1 MKKFEFRGFDKEG
14 NFKVGIIEAVDKESA
29 IKILHNRN
37 LVVTHIKE
45 LGEIRTLITWGMV
58 SLLDLA
64 FFYRALNYLLKAGTS
79 LDEAVKSLASQT
91 NKLSF
96 KRVLEDVYNNII
108 SGLPLSQS
116 LEKHTNI
123 FEKSATR
130 LIRIG
135 ELSGNLEEV
144 LENLAKHYENQH
156 KFRTKLIQS
165 MYYPAIVLLIFL
177 VTMFVLFFNVIP
189 KIANLFKENNLTL
202 PLVTQY
208 FVMVSEFLV
217 NNGIYVLLFL
227 IFLIYVIIEYF
238 KSEEGKLLLYNFL
251 ANMPVFGVLLK
262 EIQILNI
269 LESISYLIK
278 GGLPISESL
287 KIVGESITNPYYKSA
302 ILFIAEE
309 TEKGKPISLSI
320 SNFPDLFPGLVQ
332 QAFATGERTG
342 NLYNSLITIIDYYSA
357 DIENRTNNLA
367 EAVQPLMVIILAVGL
382 VFVEMSLLLP
392 ISQLAR
398 SLTTY

>member
-29 IKILHNRN
+29 IKILHNQN
-37 LVVTHIKE
+37 LVVTYIKE

-79 LDEAVKSLASQT
+79 LDEAIKSLASQT
-91 NKLSF
+91 NKLNF
-96 KRVLEDVYNNII
+96 KRVLEDVYNNIRA
-108 SGLPLSQS
+108 GLPLSQS
-116 LEKHTNI
+116 LEKYTDI

-302 ILFIAEE
+302 VLFIAEE

-367 EAVQPLMVIILAVGL
+367 EAIQPLMVIILAVGL

-398 SLTTY
+398 SLSTY

>member
-29 IKILHNRN
+29 IKILHNQN
-37 LVVTHIKE
+37 LVVTYIKE
-45 LGEIRTLITWGMV
+45 LSEIKPLITWGGV
-58 SLLDLA
+58 TLLDLA

-91 NKLSF
+91 NKSSF

-165 MYYPAIVLLIFL
+165 MYYPSIVLLIFL

-217 NNGIYVLLFL
+217 NNGVYVLLFL

-251 ANMPVFGVLLK
+251 ANTPVFGVLLK

-302 ILFIAEE
+302 VLFIAEE

-367 EAVQPLMVIILAVGL
+367 EAIQPLMVIILAVGL

-392 ISQLAR
+392 ISQLAK

>member
-14 NFKVGIIEAVDKESA
+14 NFKVGIIEAVDKETA
-29 IKILHNRN
+29 IKILHNQN
-37 LVVTHIKE
+37 LVVTYIKE
-45 LGEIRTLITWGMV
+45 LSELRPLITWGGV

-302 ILFIAEE
+302 VLFIAEE

-367 EAVQPLMVIILAVGL
+367 EAVQPLMVIILAIGL

-398 SLTTY
+398 SLSTY

>member
-14 NFKVGIIEAVDKESA
+14 NFKIGIISAVDKESA
-29 IKILHNRN
+29 IKILHNQN
-37 LVVTHIKE
+37 LVVTYIKE
-45 LGEIRTLITWGMV
+45 LGEIRPLITWGRV

-64 FFYRALNYLLKAGTS
+64 FFYRTLNYLLKAGTS

-144 LENLAKHYENQH
+144 LENLAKHYENQY

-165 MYYPAIVLLIFL
+165 MYYPAMVLLIFL

-189 KIANLFKENNLTL
+189 KISNLFKENNLTL

-217 NNGIYVLLFL
+217 HNGIYVLLFL
-227 IFLIYVIIEYF
+227 IFLIYVTIEYF
-238 KSEEGKLLLYNFL
+238 KSEEGKLVLYNL
-251 ANMPVFGVLLK
+251 LVGLPVFGILLK
-262 EIQILNI
+262 EIQILNF
-269 LESISYLIK
+269 LESLSYLIK

-320 SNFPDLFPGLVQ
+320 SNFPDLFPNFVQ
-332 QAFATGERTG
+332 QAFATGEKTG
-342 NLYNSLITIIDYYSA
+342 NLYNSLTSIIDFYTA

-367 EAVQPLMVIILAVGL
+367 EAIQPLMVIILAVGL

-392 ISQLAR
+392 ISQLAK

>member
-1 MKKFEFRGFDKEG
+1 
-14 NFKVGIIEAVDKESA
+14 
-29 IKILHNRN
+29 
-37 LVVTHIKE
+37 
-45 LGEIRTLITWGMV
+45 
-58 SLLDLA
+58 
-64 FFYRALNYLLKAGTS
+64 
-79 LDEAVKSLASQT
+79 
-91 NKLSF
+91 
-96 KRVLEDVYNNII
+96 
-108 SGLPLSQS
+108 
-116 LEKHTNI
+116 
-123 FEKSATR
+123 
-130 LIRIG
+130 
-135 ELSGNLEEV
+135 
-144 LENLAKHYENQH
+144 LAKHYENQH

-165 MYYPAIVLLIFL
+165 MYYPSIVLLIFL

-227 IFLIYVIIEYF
+227 IFLIYVTIEYF
-238 KSEEGKLLLYNFL
+238 RSEEGKLLLYNFL

-302 ILFIAEE
+302 VLFIAEE

-342 NLYNSLITIIDYYSA
+342 NLYNSLITIIDYYTA

-367 EAVQPLMVIILAVGL
+367 EAIQPLMVIILAVGL

-392 ISQLAR
+392 ISQLAK
-398 SLTTY
+398 SLSTY

>member
-29 IKILHNRN
+29 IKILHNQN
-37 LVVTHIKE
+37 LVVTYIKE
-45 LGEIRTLITWGMV
+45 LSELKPLITWGKV

-79 LDEAVKSLASQT
+79 LDEAIKSLASQT

-116 LEKHTNI
+116 LEKHSNI

-165 MYYPAIVLLIFL
+165 MYYPAMVLLIFL

-217 NNGIYVLLFL
+217 HNGVYVLLFL

-238 KSEEGKLLLYNFL
+238 KSEEGKLFLYNFL

-320 SNFPDLFPGLVQ
+320 SNFPDLFSGLVQ

-342 NLYNSLITIIDYYSA
+342 NLYNSLITIIDYYTA
-357 DIENRTNNLA
+357 DVENRTNNLA
-367 EAVQPLMVIILAVGL
+367 EAIQPLMVIILAVGL

>member
-29 IKILHNRN
+29 IKILHNQN
-37 LVVTHIKE
+37 LVVTYIKE
-45 LGEIRTLITWGMV
+45 LGEIRPLITWGRV

-79 LDEAVKSLASQT
+79 LDEAIKSLASQT

-108 SGLPLSQS
+108 AGLPLSRS
-116 LEKHTNI
+116 LEKYTDI

-135 ELSGNLEEV
+135 ELSGNFEEV
-144 LENLAKHYENQH
+144 LENLAKHYENQY

-165 MYYPAIVLLIFL
+165 MYYPAMVLLIFL

-189 KIANLFKENNLTL
+189 KISNLFKENNLTL

-217 NNGIYVLLFL
+217 HNGIYVLLFL
-227 IFLIYVIIEYF
+227 IFLIYVTIEYF
-238 KSEEGKLLLYNFL
+238 RSEEGKLVLYNL
-251 ANMPVFGVLLK
+251 LVDLPVFGILLK
-262 EIQILNI
+262 EIQILNF
-269 LESISYLIK
+269 LESLSYLIK

-342 NLYNSLITIIDYYSA
+342 NLYNSLITIIDYYTA

-367 EAVQPLMVIILAVGL
+367 EAIQPLMVIILAVGL

-392 ISQLAR
+392 ISQLAK
-398 SLTTY
+398 SLSTY

>member
-14 NFKVGIIEAVDKESA
+14 NFKIGIISAVDKESA
-29 IKILHNRN
+29 IKILHNQN
-37 LVVTHIKE
+37 LVVTYIKE
-45 LGEIRTLITWGMV
+45 LSGIKPLITWGGV

-64 FFYRALNYLLKAGTS
+64 FFYRALNYLLKARTS

-96 KRVLEDVYNNII
+96 RRVLEDVYNNII

-165 MYYPAIVLLIFL
+165 MYYPAMVLLIFL

-217 NNGIYVLLFL
+217 HNGIYVLLFL

-302 ILFIAEE
+302 VLFIAEE
-309 TEKGKPISLSI
+309 TEKGKSISLSI

-367 EAVQPLMVIILAVGL
+367 EAMQPLMVIILAVGL

-392 ISQLAR
+392 ISQLAK

>member
-29 IKILHNRN
+29 IKILHNQN
-37 LVVTHIKE
+37 LVVTYIKE
-45 LGEIRTLITWGMV
+45 LSEIKPLITWGGV

-96 KRVLEDVYNNII
+96 KRILEDVYNNII

-302 ILFIAEE
+302 VLFIAEE

-367 EAVQPLMVIILAVGL
+367 EAIQPLMVIILAVGL

>member
-29 IKILHNRN
+29 IKILHNQN
-37 LVVTHIKE
+37 LVVTYIKE
-45 LGEIRTLITWGMV
+45 LGEIRPLITWGRV

-79 LDEAVKSLASQT
+79 LDEAIKSLASQT

-108 SGLPLSQS
+108 AGLPLSRS
-116 LEKHTNI
+116 LEKYTDI

-135 ELSGNLEEV
+135 ELSGNFEEV
-144 LENLAKHYENQH
+144 LENLAKHYENQY

-165 MYYPAIVLLIFL
+165 MYYPAMVLLIFL

-189 KIANLFKENNLTL
+189 KISNLFKENNLTL

-217 NNGIYVLLFL
+217 HNGIYVLLFL
-227 IFLIYVIIEYF
+227 IFLIYVTIEYF
-238 KSEEGKLLLYNFL
+238 RSEEGKLVLYNL
-251 ANMPVFGVLLK
+251 LVDLPVFGILLK
-262 EIQILNI
+262 EIQILNF
-269 LESISYLIK
+269 LESLSYLIK

-309 TEKGKPISLSI
+309 TERGKPISLSI

-342 NLYNSLITIIDYYSA
+342 NLYNSLITIIDYYTA

-367 EAVQPLMVIILAVGL
+367 EAIQPLIVIILSVGL

-392 ISQLAR
+392 ISQLAK
-398 SLTTY
+398 SLSTY

>member
-29 IKILHNRN
+29 IKILHNQN
-37 LVVTHIKE
+37 LVVTYIKE
-45 LGEIRTLITWGMV
+45 LSELRPLITWGKV

-79 LDEAVKSLASQT
+79 LDEAIKSLASQT

-144 LENLAKHYENQH
+144 LENLARHYENQH

-165 MYYPAIVLLIFL
+165 MYYPAMVLLIFL

-227 IFLIYVIIEYF
+227 IFLIYLIIEYL

-302 ILFIAEE
+302 VLFIAEE

-342 NLYNSLITIIDYYSA
+342 NLYNSLITIIDYYTA
-357 DIENRTNNLA
+357 DVENRTNNLA
-367 EAVQPLMVIILAVGL
+367 EAIQPLMVIILAVGL